1 VSRQSKKEK
10 AMVSTTVETQPV
22 VLTASSLKGC
32 AVKNHHGDELGK
44 VEELM
49 VDLTTGRVGYCVI
62 SFGGV
67 LGIGNKLYAVPFKAM
82 KLNVADRI
90 FRLEITKAKLAEAP
104 GFDKDTWPDM
114 VDTTWGT
121 RLHGFYGV
129 EPEPKG

>member
-1 VSRQSKKEK
+1 
-10 AMVSTTVETQPV
+10 MVATKVETHTK
-22 VLTASSLKGC
+22 VLAASSLKGY
-32 AVKNHHGDELGK
+32 AVRNHHGDELGK

-49 VDLTTGRVGYCVI
+49 IDPETGRIGYCVI

-82 KLNVADRI
+82 KLNTVDHL

-104 GFDKDTWPDM
+104 GFDKDAWPDM
-114 VDTTWGT
+114 TEPAFGS

-129 EPEPKG
+129 EPEPKA